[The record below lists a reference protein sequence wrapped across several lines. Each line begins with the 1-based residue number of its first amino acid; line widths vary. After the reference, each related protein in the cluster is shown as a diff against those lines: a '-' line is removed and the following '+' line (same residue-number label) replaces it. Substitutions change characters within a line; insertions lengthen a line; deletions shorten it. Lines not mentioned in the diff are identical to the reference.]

1 MSLVDMLRG
10 GDHRSIGR
18 ADEVVDIV
26 LSSPE
31 RFDEVFNGIL
41 SDDSLIRM
49 RCADAAEKIARER
62 PDLLAPFKGKLIGEV
77 ALIDQQEV
85 QWHLAQMMTY
95 LEYTDEETATVV
107 RILRGLLSSKSRI
120 VVVSSLDTLTELAT
134 RDASLRESVI
144 EDIEKAMENGAPS
157 VKSRGKRLL
166 GRLSGDN

>member
-1 MSLVDMLRG
+1 MGLVDMLRG

-26 LSSPE
+26 LSSPC

-49 RCADAAEKIARER
+49 RCADAAEKIARKR
-62 PDLLAPFKGKLIGEV
+62 PDLLIPFKWRLIGEV
-77 ALIDQQEV
+77 SLIDQQEV
-85 QWHLAQMMTY
+85 QWHLAQMMAC

-144 EDIEKAMENGAPS
+144 KDIENAMENGAPS

>member
-107 RILRGLLSSKSRI
+107 RILRDLLSSKSRI

-134 RDASLRESVI
+134 RDASLRESVS

>member
-1 MSLVDMLRG
+1 M
-10 GDHRSIGR
+10 
-18 ADEVVDIV
+18 EYYQ
-26 LSSPE
+26 
-31 RFDEVFNGIL
+31 
-41 SDDSLIRM
+41 M

>member
-18 ADEVVDIV
+18 ADELVDIV

-107 RILRGLLSSKSRI
+107 RILRELLSSKSRI